1 MSRINSRGIIAYAS
15 RTGTKRNLRVLR
27 GAGWR
32 ILVSATGVH
41 RTEGFP
47 YALDNGAWTAHQQ
60 ERPFDSTAFRT
71 VVAKLGAD
79 ADWVVAPDVVAGGLD
94 SLALT
99 RYWLPWCLERCQRVL
114 IAVQDGIVPADVEGL
129 LSERVGIAI
138 GGSTEWKEEQLGRR
152 IWSASWLHCLR
163 VNSSRRIAMCTAAGV
178 HSFDGT
184 SVTRFAKTL
193 PKLDGAKRQMSLIP
207 LMGES

>member
-1 MSRINSRGIIAYAS
+1 
-15 RTGTKRNLRVLR
+15 
-27 GAGWR
+27 
-32 ILVSATGVH
+32 
-41 RTEGFP
+41 
-47 YALDNGAWTAHQQ
+47 LDNGAWTAFQQ
-60 ERPFDSTAFRT
+60 KRSFDGQAFRT
-71 VVAKLGAD
+71 VVDALGAD
-79 ADWVVAPDVVAGGLD
+79 ADWVVAPDVVEGGLD

-114 IAVQDGIVPADVEGL
+114 VAVQDGITPPDVADL
-129 LSERVGIAI
+129 LSDRVGVAI
-138 GGSTEWKEEQLGRR
+138 GGSTEWKEEQLGRH

-163 VNSSRRIAMCTAAGV
+163 VNSCRRIAMCTAAGV
-178 HSFDGT
+178 DSFDGT